1 MRQAIRWAGTA
12 GWVIIALAAGGQ
24 ETVSPRELLAEN
36 DRLIREL
43 RDVRALLERY
53 EAELVALRNE
63 RRGLEIRVRDAESML
78 SGVRRELG
86 GEPADAPISPDHGR
100 APVGADPLGSPAALL
115 RELRNRYFEAVRDL
129 PDATDADRESYR
141 QQVAL
146 WCRLMNR
153 ELRGR
158 RTWLVEFDDV
168 VPLPDGRAVARMT
181 LLDEP
186 SGLLIGDPVDV
197 AVPRKFAERAG
208 EDDRWL
214 LTAVVIAAPAYSEQR
229 LSRGVF
235 EYPPFVGPYVEFDFE
250 LDWIALREWRP
261 GQSSTVE
268 EPEAA
273 EPGDAEP
280 AVENAPA
287 GG

>member
-1 MRQAIRWAGTA
+1 
-12 GWVIIALAAGGQ
+12 VN
-24 ETVSPRELLAEN
+24 PRELLAEN
-36 DRLIREL
+36 DRLVQEL
-43 RDVRALLERY
+43 RDARALLERY

-63 RRGLEIRVRDAESML
+63 RRGLETRVRDAESML

-86 GEPADAPISPDHGR
+86 GEPADAPIAPDHGR
-100 APVGADPLGSPAALL
+100 APVGDDPLGSPAALL

-129 PDATDADRESYR
+129 PDATEADRESYR
-141 QQVAL
+141 QQIAL
-146 WCRLMNR
+146 WCRLINR

-168 VPLPDGRAVARMT
+168 VPLADGRAVARMT

-186 SGLLIGDPVDV
+186 SGLSIGDPVDV
-197 AVPRKFAERAG
+197 AVPRKFAERAAD
-208 EDDRWL
+208 EERWL
-214 LTAVVIAAPAYSEQR
+214 LTAVVIAAPSYSDQR

-268 EPEAA
+268 EPDAA
-273 EPGDAEP
+273 EPGEPIKAAE
-280 AVENAPA
+280 EAPA